1 MGSKVPSHIRA
12 LPCRVTNLCCKLAPW
27 PPSNPSTH
35 EMRFLWIE
43 AGEEVR
49 SFAAAVAALK
59 LKLVR
64 RTLST
69 IMRGQIY
76 SEEVRPNG
84 EDVRSGTVEERRRVV
99 VVIVEGCNMEED

>member
-35 EMRFLWIE
+35 EMRFLWNLVRGRRCDGVE

-76 SEEVRPNG
+76 SE
-84 EDVRSGTVEERRRVV
+84 
-99 VVIVEGCNMEED
+99 